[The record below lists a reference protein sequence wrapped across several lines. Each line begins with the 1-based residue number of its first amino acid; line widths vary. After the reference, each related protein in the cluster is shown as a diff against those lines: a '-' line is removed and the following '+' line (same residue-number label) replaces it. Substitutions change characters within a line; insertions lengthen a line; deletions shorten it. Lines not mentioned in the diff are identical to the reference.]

1 MMKPDGIAILDF
13 GSQYCHLISRRIRAF
28 NVYSE
33 IFPYDVSIESIMNI
47 ESKFNIKGIILS
59 GGPRSVLDKDAP
71 TIDFDMLKIKK
82 PILGICYGHQLIAH
96 LFNGKVIKSKKGE
109 FGLTF
114 VNVKRPIGVLKGLK
128 KRIKVWMSHNE
139 SVIKLPKDFD
149 VLAYSENC
157 PIAAFKH
164 KNLPIYGL
172 QWHPEVSHS
181 DYGNEVLANFVF
193 NVCKSKPNWRIGNF
207 IKNAINEIKETVKD
221 KKAIMALS
229 GGVDSS
235 TALVLASKAL
245 GKGLT
250 AVFVDNGFM
259 RDKEPELIK
268 KTFKKLNINFVY
280 VDAKERFLKKLKGI
294 KDPEEKRKIIG
305 KEFIKVFE
313 EEAKKVKA
321 DFLIQGTI
329 YPDRIESGFT
339 RHSDKIKTHHNVGGL
354 PLRIKFKGIVEP
366 LKDLYKDEVR
376 ALAKKLGLPKEI
388 IWRQPFPGPGLA
400 VRIIG
405 EITKEKI
412 NILKNADRIVRE
424 ELERAN
430 IKKLW
435 QYFAVLLSIK
445 TTGIKGDSRSYG
457 YVIAIRAVESEEAMT
472 ANFAKLPYKVLER
485 ISTRITNEIPFISRV
500 VYDITNKPPAT
511 IEWE

>member
-1 MMKPDGIAILDF
+1 
-13 GSQYCHLISRRIRAF
+13 
-28 NVYSE
+28 
-33 IFPYDVSIESIMNI
+33 
-47 ESKFNIKGIILS
+47 
-59 GGPRSVLDKDAP
+59 
-71 TIDFDMLKIKK
+71 
-82 PILGICYGHQLIAH
+82 YGHQLIAY
-96 LFNGKVIKSKKGE
+96 LFNGKVIKNKKGE

-114 VNVKRPIGVLKGLK
+114 VNVKKPTGILKGLK

-149 VLAYSENC
+149 VLAYSENS

-164 KNLPIYGL
+164 RDLPIYGL

-181 DYGNEVLANFVF
+181 DYGNKILANFVF
-193 NVCKSKPNWRIGNF
+193 NVCKSKPNWRMGDF
-207 IKNAINEIKETVKD
+207 IKNTVNEIKKTVGD
-221 KKAIMALS
+221 KKAIIALS

-245 GKGLT
+245 GKNLT
-250 AVFVDNGFM
+250 AIFVDNGLL
-259 RDKEPELIK
+259 RNKEPEFIK

-294 KDPEEKRKIIG
+294 ADPEEKRKIIG

-329 YPDRIESGFT
+329 YPDRIESGFIKYA
-339 RHSDKIKTHHNVGGL
+339 DKIKTHHNVGGL

-366 LKDLYKDEVR
+366 LKDLYKDEVK
-376 ALAKKLGLPKEI
+376 ALAKKLGLPKKI
-388 IWRQPFPGPGLA
+388 IQRQPFPGPGLA

-405 EITKEKI
+405 ELTQEKI

-430 IKKLW
+430 IKNKLW
-435 QYFAVLLSIK
+435 QYFAILLSIK

-472 ANFAKLPYKVLER
+472 ANFAKLPYNVLEK
-485 ISTRITNEIPFISRV
+485 ISTRITNEIPFVTRV